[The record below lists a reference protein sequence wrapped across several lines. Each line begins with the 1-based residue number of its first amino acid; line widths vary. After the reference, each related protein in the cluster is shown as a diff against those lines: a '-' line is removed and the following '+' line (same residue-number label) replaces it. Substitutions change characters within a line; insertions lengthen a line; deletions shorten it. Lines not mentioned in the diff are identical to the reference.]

1 MPPSDARRVFKLCL
15 DAHDDRKQRYVIET
29 RVAGGGRL
37 GVFLM
42 GLKSPDRVMV
52 SASASLATLSSEE
65 FVVSDKH
72 IERELVDAHAIRAV
86 RVEHGE
92 MVYVIDDGSERP
104 AVGAGA
110 GAAMVGASP
119 NAAPSPKNDD
129 AIIGMLS
136 GIMKGAS
143 PRIKRVDEPKG
154 SDADAPGARA
164 SPAMGA
170 GRTTKLT
177 PRSAR
182 GGQAASTA
190 ASRPNASAQSPMTA
204 ASGGEFSSPSSAF
217 YSSTFSNGMDTTATQ
232 GGVDDYIESMMSD
245 FAGLLA
251 ENGLQNR
258 NPGSTSGLPPG
269 FAGGGSLATESRIGT
284 AYEQRGAFGTL
295 AEISQAQP
303 LAGGHRELSPFFASS
318 DVASGALEG
327 ALESGVD
334 VAPVEDTS
342 LLRAGMDEVD
352 IGELTNEDLG
362 FGVTP
367 GELKD
372 MLNRKA
378 LIDSIENGLMG
389 FEDTSDAIPGAVGTS
404 RERRREKRHNERVAA
419 GTDKP
424 AEYYEAGAIAERA
437 AAVAI
442 RTTGE
447 ICDDFN
453 LRGDSFKC
461 DGQCG
466 RVHACKVCESP
477 QHPFGRCPQ
486 LAANINK
493 RVAST
498 VDNVCV
504 DYFLNSVDDTGGAL
518 RTGWDQE
525 NHTWHLCPRGKA
537 CTLPHVCG
545 ACGKEGTNAHLPSC
559 RLSAV
564 FSQPKIDICRKYY
577 LHSLGD
583 YFKMEGDGAQKFK
596 LGNTGGWNLC
606 SKGDR
611 CHSRHICGHCGS
623 EGRGKHTQECKL
635 YPLCGVVHPADKQPC
650 FLYYMKSLVGIREF
664 EKGLLSGSAKSFCSQ
679 KKGECTGHHVCG
691 SCGNE
696 GVSPYNSNG
705 HASTCR
711 MRTIANEADPTLD
724 PRTKQLLKDYEE
736 ELLRLR
742 EEKNALKEAK
752 NQSTSTEELERTV
765 SAEEA
770 APRVK
775 FSPSEMRDIK
785 NILVDTGLLI
795 PPAEMAMDEDA
806 PVRGSSAD
814 KDAHE
819 PLKYSK
825 DELMEL
831 MRQMKDNGAF
841 DTPAGV
847 SKSQEKEDE
856 QDSKEVDDP
865 MVKVDSRMARV
876 LKSEIVACLRGI
888 EDLVELVLEDAIDN
902 ANKEMKRSENPSE
915 RLKDIREKLRP
926 LSKK

>member
-1 MPPSDARRVFKLCL
+1 MPTGDARRVFKLCL
-15 DAHDDRKQRYVIET
+15 DADDARKQRYVIET
-29 RVAGGGRL
+29 RVAGSGRL

-52 SASASLATLSSEE
+52 SASSSRATLSSEE
-65 FVVSDKH
+65 FVVSDQH
-72 IERELVDAHAIRAV
+72 IERELVEARAIRVV
-86 RVEHGE
+86 RVEQGE
-92 MVYVIDDGSERP
+92 AVYVIDDGSERS
-104 AVGAGA
+104 
-110 GAAMVGASP
+110 GAAAAVVGGVNASAAS
-119 NAAPSPKNDD
+119 AAPAKNDA

-143 PRIKRVDEPKG
+143 PRIKHVDGPAFGE
-154 SDADAPGARA
+154 DASGARA
-164 SPAMGA
+164 SPATSA
-170 GRTTKLT
+170 GRTTMLT

-182 GGQAASTA
+182 GGQTAAAA
-190 ASRPNASAQSPMTA
+190 ASRTSGGAQSSIA
-204 ASGGEFSSPSSAF
+204 AAPSGEYSSPSAL
-217 YSSTFSNGMDTTATQ
+217 YSSTFSSGIDTTSSQ

-245 FAGLLA
+245 FAGLLT
-251 ENGLQNR
+251 ENGVQNR

-269 FAGGGSLATESRIGT
+269 FTGAGSMATESRLGS
-284 AYEQRGAFGTL
+284 AYAQRSAFGAL
-295 AEISQAQP
+295 AELEQAPP
-303 LAGGHRELSPFFASS
+303 LIGGHRELSPFFASS
-318 DVASGALEG
+318 DAASGALEG
-327 ALESGVD
+327 ALESGVN
-334 VAPVEDTS
+334 VAPIEDTS

-352 IGELTNEDLG
+352 MTELTSEDLG
-362 FGVTP
+362 FGATP

-372 MLNRKA
+372 MLNRTA
-378 LIDSIENGLMG
+378 LIDSIENDLMDYD
-389 FEDTSDAIPGAVGTS
+389 ETSIVGAIGTS
-404 RERRREKRHNERVAA
+404 RERRREKRHNNRVAA

-424 AEYYEAGAIAERA
+424 AEYYEAGAIASRA
-437 AAVAI
+437 AAA
-442 RTTGE
+442 TEKSHE

-453 LRGDSFKC
+453 LRGNSFEC
-461 DGQCG
+461 DGHCG

-498 VDNVCV
+498 VNNVCV
-504 DYFLNSVDDTGGAL
+504 DYYLNSVDDTGGAL
-518 RTGWDQE
+518 RTGWDQD
-525 NHTWHLCPRGKA
+525 NHTWNLCPRGKS

-545 ACGKEGTNAHLPSC
+545 SCGKEGTNAHLASC

-623 EGRGKHTQECKL
+623 EGRGKHTPECKL

-691 SCGNE
+691 SCGNDC
-696 GVSPYNSNG
+696 VSPYNSNG

-711 MRTIANEADPTLD
+711 MRTIANEVDPTLD
-724 PRTKQLLKDYEE
+724 PRTKQLLKDYQE
-736 ELLRLR
+736 ELQRLR

-752 NQSTSTEELERTV
+752 NQSTSTEELERAA
-765 SAEEA
+765 SAEEV

-795 PPAEMAMDEDA
+795 TPAAIAMDEDA
-806 PVRGSSAD
+806 PVQGSSAD
-814 KDAHE
+814 KDARE
-819 PLKYSK
+819 PFKYSK
-825 DELMEL
+825 AELMEL
-831 MRQMKDNGAF
+831 MRQMKEDGAF

-847 SKSQEKEDE
+847 SKSDDKEEKQASNELDPDE
-856 QDSKEVDDP
+856 V
-865 MVKVDSRMARV
+865 VKVDSKTARV

-888 EDLVELVLEDAIDN
+888 EDDVELTLEDAIAS
-902 ANKEMKRSENPSE
+902 ANKSIKRSENPSE

-926 LSKK
+926 LSNK